1 MRDFWLSCG
10 HHLVDRDASGGL
22 LPTDEFLKAYLARPE
37 LLPPPEACVAER
49 KLHAA
54 IFAHPRQPVAG
65 DQVAMIAD
73 RDARENWE
81 QMIAFR
87 DHLLR
92 HRTLEASYLDLV
104 RRGVGRAPPLFLNQ
118 LCQLILRNVLDG
130 CEDPFVMRAAELFF
144 RPQRMAS
151 FGGSLIA
158 ADEETIAAAGT
169 AASSPLVSM
178 LGSPVGTSVDV
189 LGDEN
194 AESYWRRSD
203 AFDMAIDLTA
213 GRRGL
218 AALGEVLRR
227 WVSHLLAVEVTIEAV
242 TEMREVDLT
251 WYVGLDAVGTA
262 IGDALWNGE
271 AMDDATR
278 AAVVGIYRLTFDDPR
293 DVADAVGGKPVY
305 LILAKSSDNI
315 LRMKPQNLLTGL
327 PLRQTEPV
335 N

>member
-49 KLHAA
+49 SLHAA
-54 IFAHPRQPVAG
+54 IFAHPRQPVGA

-73 RDARENWE
+73 CDARENWE

-92 HRTLEASYLDLV
+92 HRTLEASYLDLA
-104 RRGVGRAPPLFLNQ
+104 RRPVGRTPPLFLNQ
-118 LCQLILRNVLDG
+118 LCHLILRNVLDG
-130 CEDPFVMRAAELFF
+130 CEDPFMMRAAELFF

-151 FGGSLIA
+151 FNGSLIA
-158 ADEETIAAAGT
+158 ADEEAIAAAGA
-169 AASSPLVSM
+169 AASSPLISM
-178 LGSPVGTSVDV
+178 LGIPVSAGVDV

-227 WVSHLLAVEVTIEAV
+227 WVSHLLAVEVTIEAA

-251 WYVGLDAVGTA
+251 WYVGLDAIGTA

-293 DVADAVGGKPVY
+293 HVAEAVGGKPVY

-327 PLRQTEPV
+327 PLRHREPV